1 MEELK
6 PCPFCGGE
14 PSVRSGS
21 YHDESCVT
29 NWAEVVCINCGSRSE
44 KVDEY
49 VIREQ
54 CIDFAVEAWDR
65 REDECDRDALIELAD
80 YLEFEKDTR
89 WIAEDIRKA
98 LGVE

>member
-14 PSVRSGS
+14 AIVEFKPPFMAFVRCVDCESAGSLFAGKESDGGIAFAEGKAIDAWNRRSV
-21 YHDESCVT
+21 
-29 NWAEVVCINCGSRSE
+29 
-44 KVDEY
+44 
-49 VIREQ
+49 
-54 CIDFAVEAWDR
+54 
-65 REDECDRDALIELAD
+65 ECDRDDLIELAD

-89 WIAEDIRKA
+89 WTAEDIRKA